1 MYVHVYIY
9 IYIDMN
15 MHWKLFMKCQE
26 KNVFW
31 LGNEQVCRS
40 QEVKIW
46 CWFSDD
52 VMVMSDALEI
62 TAIQR
67 VLDVLSDVSF

>member
-1 MYVHVYIY
+1 MFMYIY
-9 IYIDMN
+9 IYRHEHALKAVYEMPR
-15 MHWKLFMKCQE
+15 

>member
-9 IYIDMN
+9 IYRHEHALKAVYEMPR
-15 MHWKLFMKCQE
+15 

>member
-1 MYVHVYIY
+1 MFFGWEMSKFV
-9 IYIDMN
+9 
-15 MHWKLFMKCQE
+15 
-26 KNVFW
+26 
-31 LGNEQVCRS
+31 
-40 QEVKIW
+40 EVKKW
-46 CWFSDD
+46 RFDVWFSDD

>member
-1 MYVHVYIY
+1 MYMYIY
-9 IYIDMN
+9 RHEHALKAVYEMPR
-15 MHWKLFMKCQE
+15 

-46 CWFSDD
+46 CWSSDD